1 MRARFNLTCYN
12 FQGVNALRE
21 SLLAAKKE
29 VNDDTWKLV
38 FQLISPPE
46 YMVEVVSQDKK
57 GATDK
62 IEQALEIIQREIK
75 NRGGNYKLIQGPTSI
90 GTKKDTINS
99 EDIIKQMAL
108 KEEEMSSGS
117 EDNDEGMGMDLENE
131 EFANDEE
138 EEKA

>member
-1 MRARFNLTCYN
+1 M
-12 FQGVNALRE
+12 
-21 SLLAAKKE
+21 AAKKE

-75 NRGGNYKLIQGPTSI
+75 NRGGNFKLVQGPTSI
-90 GTKKDTINS
+90 GTKKDNINS

-131 EFANDEE
+131 EFANDDEEETKE
-138 EEKA
+138 EEKS